1 MLRVG
6 ILFAIYSQLQVYYN
20 RKKSDGDWFFVLE
33 KKAMIKT
40 IKLLVVLVVLLS
52 MVAGLFGVIF
62 HFAGNF
68 LGIDILAIWNLRPK
82 EGLI

>member
-40 IKLLVVLVVLLS
+40 IKLLVGVGGAFEHGGGVVWGYFPLRWK
-52 MVAGLFGVIF
+52 FF
-62 HFAGNF
+62 
-68 LGIDILAIWNLRPK
+68 GIDILAIWNLRPK